1 MRSPLGLLLLAA
13 AALALAGCGT
23 PPRYSLEKTRSCLAK
38 AGDRIGA
45 PRNDF
50 VAESAT
56 VGAFRAE
63 LPGAGR
69 QAVTLSF
76 GENDADAK
84 SLADGYVR
92 FHAKNVGISDVL
104 YLDKN
109 VVALWREHPTPA
121 QLNALRD
128 CLK

>member
-1 MRSPLGLLLLAA
+1 MRSPLALLLGLA

-23 PPRYSLEKTRSCLAK
+23 PPRYSLEQTRGCLAK

-45 PRNDF
+45 PKNDF

-56 VGAFRAE
+56 VGAFRAVF
-63 LPGAGR
+63 PGAQK
-69 QAVTLSF
+69 QAVTVSF
-76 GENDADAK
+76 GADAAEAK
-84 SLADGYVR
+84 GLADGYVR